1 MERIMKEINR
11 YILEKFKISKDID
24 NSSSLAKD
32 IVSFFCGNNDIEKI
46 LNLVENFFNKHD
58 ITEAKDLKNILLEK
72 YQGIEYR
79 KLILPLKE
87 INYDLFYCLKI
98 YPHDDFIKYYKE
110 VRHPEYKIYTY
121 DGIYIYEK
129 NNIMNICNTKD
140 KFHYSLILEANEK
153 N

>member
-1 MERIMKEINR
+1 MKEINQ

-24 NSSSLAKD
+24 NSSSLAED
-32 IVSFFCGNNDIEKI
+32 IVSFFCGNNNTEKI
-46 LNLVENFFNKHD
+46 LNLVKNFFNRYD

-87 INYDLFYCLKI
+87 INFDLFCDLKLQ
-98 YPHDDFIKYYKE
+98 PHEDFIKYYKE
-110 VRHPEYKIYTY
+110 VRHSEYRKYNINS
-121 DGIYIYEK
+121 IYIYEK
-129 NNIMNICNTKD
+129 DNIMNICNTQD